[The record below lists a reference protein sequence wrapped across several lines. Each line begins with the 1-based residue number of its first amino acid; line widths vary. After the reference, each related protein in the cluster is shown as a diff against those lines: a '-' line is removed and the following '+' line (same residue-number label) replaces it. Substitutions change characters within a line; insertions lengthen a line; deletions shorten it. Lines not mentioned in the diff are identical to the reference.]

1 MKSGTAVNI
10 HWPNVKKPGMIYV
23 MLGRSERLEDIYI
36 SGELDV
42 SKISCDQEALEE
54 SKRLEEIFNRSEKE
68 KEEKRKKCAKISYLN
83 VQPKVRKYLR
93 HFGFKYTSELK

>member
-23 MLGRSERLEDIYI
+23 MLGRSERLDDIYI

-54 SKRLEEIFNRSEKE
+54 SKRLEEIFNNSEKE
-68 KEEKRKKCAKISYLN
+68 KEENKSYVILTF
-83 VQPKVRKYLR
+83 L
-93 HFGFKYTSELK
+93 